1 MAPGASGA
9 PASLDAAARRLGSAG
24 GPPGRQRRRLHA
36 RCRGLQES
44 APRSAAPSQPS
55 GAPARAGSAA
65 RRAPSRR
72 SARRAG
78 GLSCRPPNPPPAAR
92 RPPPRACQSFSVTC
106 TPLRP
111 GGQGR
116 ETKYKG
122 ERGAGEAAERAAP
135 SWERSAPAAP
145 SEASVRDQSQKRGC
159 GLEEGVWVRTW
170 LGPF

>member
-92 RPPPRACQSFSVTC
+92 HPGPAKVSPSRARPC
-106 TPLRP
+106 
-111 GGQGR
+111 GR
-116 ETKYKG
+116 EV
-122 ERGAGEAAERAAP
+122 RAERQSTRGRGVRGRRLSGLRRAGSDQRRQLPAKP
-135 SWERSAPAAP
+135 AFGTRARSGVVDSRRESGYA
-145 SEASVRDQSQKRGC
+145 RG
-159 GLEEGVWVRTW
+159 
-170 LGPF
+170 